1 MSKFNNFTPDIV
13 EQINELDDK
22 LVQVINIVKLLEKR
36 VKNLE
41 EIAKSKGLIGSG
53 KNKRTEGV
61 EDSCLV
67 M

>member
-41 EIAKSKGLIGSG
+41 EIAKSKGLIGS

>member
-41 EIAKSKGLIGSG
+41 EIAKSKGLIGS
-53 KNKRTEGV
+53 KSKRTEGV